1 MAEVGSLAAQLRA
14 QDISKLIK
22 VLQMQRE
29 RALGEG
35 FSALAKQLQGRIG
48 QEKRR
53 LEALLEQVPSEIA
66 EVIRNG

>member
-1 MAEVGSLAAQLRA
+1 MAEAGSLAAQLRA

-22 VLQMQRE
+22 ALQMQRE
-29 RALGEG
+29 RALGTG
-35 FSALAKQLQGRIG
+35 FPALAKQIQGRIG

-53 LEALLEQVPSEIA
+53 LEALLAQVPPVIA

>member
-1 MAEVGSLAAQLRA
+1 MAEVASLAAQLRA

-22 VLQMQRE
+22 ALQMQRE
-29 RALGEG
+29 WALAEG
-35 FSALAKQLQGRIG
+35 FPALAKQITGRIG

-53 LEALLEQVPSEIA
+53 LEALLEQVPPVIA